1 MWYDFDSEEN
11 VLKVEYGLL
20 LGDQNFDEQGG
31 WSFKDMRRIEYLI
44 SNKFL
49 DLCLSHSFY
58 PKKRVYVREKLSKNN
73 DENIIYPSN
82 IIPDFLEVELI

>member
-58 PKKRVYVREKLSKNN
+58 RGWGLCTREKLSKNN
-73 DENIIYPSN
+73 DENIIYPY
-82 IIPDFLEVELI
+82 LY